1 MDNPADGLGPPSPPV
16 AAVAPAAAA
25 AAAAGAAPLP
35 SVNGPA
41 GGGGVPAV
49 TRGGAGGNGSDGGDG
64 DAAAAAGGPSP
75 SPPLPPQRRRPL
87 SVASSLRRVRQQ
99 TLPSFTPTLSVRTM
113 VFLYYGLGLFFV
125 PIGVAVLVGSARIG
139 RSATLRY
146 DTDCTTNVS
155 LTINETGTCVLPLVV
170 EQSIRA
176 PSYFYYRVTG
186 MQQNAR
192 RYVKSR
198 SHKQLRGEW
207 PLSAEELSQCD
218 PLTYVGDTLLNG
230 GSGADE
236 DATDEVGRPR
246 REVLVPC
253 GLTAAS
259 EFNDTLTLCADE
271 QCASSIPLS
280 TNGIA
285 WEADSEVSFRP
296 RIPVEPPWNTTINNR
311 ITSPRFQVWMRLSA
325 FANFDKLYGIIR
337 TDLPAGTYY
346 VRVASRFPVAPFG
359 GTKAVFVANTAWFGG
374 RNVFL
379 GVMYVVVGLLCL
391 VGGTAFLTYHL
402 ARPRRRAYDD
412 PALVQEALARLTAG
426 VPRSARRRRGGRHLG
441 GGGVQRGGGA
451 ASDSVGSPVGGLP
464 GRGGFKAS
472 YAPVQG

>member
-1 MDNPADGLGPPSPPV
+1 MDNPAGGLGPPRSV
-16 AAVAPAAAA
+16 TAAAA
-25 AAAAGAAPLP
+25 PPLVDAPADASVPAAPR
-35 SVNGPA
+35 
-41 GGGGVPAV
+41 GGGGHA
-49 TRGGAGGNGSDGGDG
+49 SSGGDG
-64 DAAAAAGGPSP
+64 GGDGGGGGGSGG
-75 SPPLPPQRRRPL
+75 SPPSSSPPPLRRRRPP

-113 VFLYYGLGLFFV
+113 VFLYYGLGVFFV

-146 DTDCTTNVS
+146 DMDCVTNVS
-155 LTINETGTCVLPLVV
+155 LAANVTGECVLPLVV
-170 EQSIRA
+170 PRSIQA

-207 PLSAEELSQCD
+207 PLSAEELRQCD
-218 PLTYVGDTLLNG
+218 PLTFVGDTLING
-230 GSGADE
+230 GSGVDEDVADE
-236 DATDEVGRPR
+236 DGRPR

-259 EFNDTLTLCADE
+259 EFNDTLTLCADK
-271 QCASSIPLS
+271 QCASPIPLS
-280 TNGIA
+280 TDGIA
-285 WEADSEVSFRP
+285 WAADSEVSFQP
-296 RIPVEPPWNTTINNR
+296 RIPVVRPWTPAINER

-337 TDLPAGTYY
+337 TDLPADTYY

-379 GVMYVVVGLLCL
+379 GVLYVVVGLLCL
-391 VGGTAFLTYHL
+391 VSGSAFLTYHL
-402 ARPRRRAYDD
+402 VRPRRRAYDD
-412 PALVQEALARLTAG
+412 PALVQAALVRLTAG
-426 VPRSARRRRGGRHLG
+426 VPRSARRRRRGRHLA
-441 GGGVQRGGGA
+441 GGGVQRGRGEGTNGVSSPTGA
-451 ASDSVGSPVGGLP
+451 LP
-464 GRGGFKAS
+464 GRGGDKVS
-472 YAPVQG
+472 YTPVQG

>member
-1 MDNPADGLGPPSPPV
+1 MARPTGNAAQRGGRGGRGVAGGWPSK
-16 AAVAPAAAA
+16 
-25 AAAAGAAPLP
+25 
-35 SVNGPA
+35 
-41 GGGGVPAV
+41 GGGGGG
-49 TRGGAGGNGSDGGDG
+49 GGAGGGHPPGTPP
-64 DAAAAAGGPSP
+64 PS
-75 SPPLPPQRRRPL
+75 LPWRRRPP

-113 VFLYYGLGLFFV
+113 VFLYYGLGLCFV
-125 PIGVAVLVGSARIG
+125 PLGVAVLVGSARIG
-139 RSATLRY
+139 RSATVRY
-146 DTDCTTNVS
+146 DVACAANVS
-155 LTINETGTCVLPLVV
+155 LPAVDVGACVLPLVV
-170 EQSIRA
+170 AARIRA

-207 PLSAEELSQCD
+207 PLSDEELRQCD
-218 PLTYVGDTLLNG
+218 PLTFVGDTLANG
-230 GSGADE
+230 GSAAADGDSSDE
-236 DATDEVGRPR
+236 DGDRPR

-271 QCASSIPLS
+271 RCATPIPVS
-280 TNGIA
+280 TRGIA
-285 WEADSEVSFRP
+285 WAADAEVSFRP
-296 RIPVEPPWNTTINNR
+296 RVPVVRPWTTAINER

-325 FANFDKLYGIIR
+325 FADFDKLYGILR
-337 TDLPAGTYY
+337 ADLPAGTYY

-359 GTKAVFVANTAWFGG
+359 GTKSVFVANTAWFGG

-379 GVMYVVVGLLCL
+379 GVVYVVVGLACL

-412 PALVQEALARLTAG
+412 PALVQAALARLTAN
-426 VPRSARRRRGGRHLG
+426 VPRAGRRRRGGRHLG
-441 GGGVQRGGGA
+441 GGGVCGPYGTPDQVWRRAQRVPPTVNWLHVCFLSCPAGIHQ
-451 ASDSVGSPVGGLP
+451 VWMT
-464 GRGGFKAS
+464 RR
-472 YAPVQG
+472 

>member
-1 MDNPADGLGPPSPPV
+1 MDNPAGGLGPPHPV
-16 AAVAPAAAA
+16 TA
-25 AAAAGAAPLP
+25 AAPLP
-35 SVNGPA
+35 LVDIQADADVPA
-41 GGGGVPAV
+41 ASRGGGGDA
-49 TRGGAGGNGSDGGDG
+49 NSGGDG
-64 DAAAAAGGPSP
+64 GGDSGGGGRLSG
-75 SPPLPPQRRRPL
+75 SPPPLRRRRPP

-113 VFLYYGLGLFFV
+113 VFLYYGLGVFFV

-146 DTDCTTNVS
+146 DVDCEANVS
-155 LTINETGTCVLPLVV
+155 LTANVTGECVLPLVV
-170 EQSIRA
+170 PRPIRA

-207 PLSAEELSQCD
+207 PLSDEELRQCD
-218 PLTYVGDTLLNG
+218 PLTFVGDTLING
-230 GSGADE
+230 GSGVDEDVADE
-236 DATDEVGRPR
+236 DGRPR

-271 QCASSIPLS
+271 PCTSPIPLS
-280 TNGIA
+280 TDGISWA
-285 WEADSEVSFRP
+285 ADSEVSFQP
-296 RIPVEPPWNTTINNR
+296 RIPVVRPWTPAINER

-337 TDLPAGTYY
+337 TDLPASTYY
-346 VRVASRFPVAPFG
+346 VRIASRFPVAPFG

-379 GVMYVVVGLLCL
+379 GVLYVVMGLLCL
-391 VGGTAFLTYHL
+391 VSGTAFLTYHL

-412 PALVQEALARLTAG
+412 PALVQAALVRLTAG
-426 VPRSARRRRGGRHLG
+426 VPRSARRRRGGRHLA
-441 GGGVQRGGGA
+441 GGGVQRGRGTSTGG
-451 ASDSVGSPVGGLP
+451 VGSPAGALP
-464 GRGGFKAS
+464 GRGGDKVS
-472 YAPVQG
+472 YTPVQG

>member
-1 MDNPADGLGPPSPPV
+1 MDNPGGGLGPPSPPV
-16 AAVAPAAAA
+16 VAAASVAATAAAAATPPLAVAPAGGGVLAD
-25 AAAAGAAPLP
+25 PRD
-35 SVNGPA
+35 GPGGVGGDGSDGA
-41 GGGGVPAV
+41 GGGG
-49 TRGGAGGNGSDGGDG
+49 
-64 DAAAAAGGPSP
+64 PSA
-75 SPPLPPQRRRPL
+75 PPPPPQRRRPP

-155 LTINETGTCVLPLVV
+155 LSENATGTCVLPLVV
-170 EQSIRA
+170 ARPIRA

-207 PLSAEELSQCD
+207 PLSLEDLRQCD
-218 PLTYVGDTLLNG
+218 PLTYVGDTLMNG
-230 GSGADE
+230 GSGADW
-236 DATDEVGRPR
+236 DASDADGRPR

-259 EFNDTLTLCADE
+259 QFNDTLTLCADDR
-271 QCASSIPLS
+271 CNSFIPLS
-280 TNGIA
+280 TNSIA
-285 WEADSEVSFRP
+285 WAADSKVSFRP
-296 RIPVEPPWNTTINNR
+296 RIPVVRPWTTEINER

-412 PALVQEALARLTAG
+412 PALVQAALARLTAG
-426 VPRSARRRRGGRHLG
+426 VPRSTRRRRGGRHLG
-441 GGGVQRGGGA
+441 GGGVQGGEGA
-451 ASDSVGSPVGGLP
+451 GTVRVGSSAGGLP
-464 GRGGFKAS
+464 GRGADKVS
-472 YAPVQG
+472 YAPAQE